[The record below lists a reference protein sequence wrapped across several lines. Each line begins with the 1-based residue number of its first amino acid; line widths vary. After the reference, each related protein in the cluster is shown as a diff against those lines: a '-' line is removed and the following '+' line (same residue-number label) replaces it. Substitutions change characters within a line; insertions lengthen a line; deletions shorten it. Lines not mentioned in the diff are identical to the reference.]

1 MKAGH
6 HLGKLPPASGGLAAS
21 SGGKVAPRAEV
32 RLQRS
37 ELRGEEL
44 AKIGEAFRRPERFE
58 VAREQAGHRP
68 PAPHQR
74 REVARGK
81 QWLEWMLVRHPVE
94 DEEAGGG
101 PLQPPPPH
109 HPGRPP
115 PSAHEMHPPP
125 PTQPLAGE
133 RAGARPRSAR

>member
-1 MKAGH
+1 MKGGPPA
-6 HLGKLPPASGGLAAS
+6 GKLAPASGGLAAS
-21 SGGKVAPRAEV
+21 SGGKVAPTAEV

-81 QWLEWMLVRHPVE
+81 QWLEWMLVRHPGE
-94 DEEAGGG
+94 DEEAGAGARRARPPPRPG
-101 PLQPPPPH
+101 PPPPPAERLQPPPP
-109 HPGRPP
+109 
-115 PSAHEMHPPP
+115 AH
-125 PTQPLAGE
+125 
-133 RAGARPRSAR
+133 